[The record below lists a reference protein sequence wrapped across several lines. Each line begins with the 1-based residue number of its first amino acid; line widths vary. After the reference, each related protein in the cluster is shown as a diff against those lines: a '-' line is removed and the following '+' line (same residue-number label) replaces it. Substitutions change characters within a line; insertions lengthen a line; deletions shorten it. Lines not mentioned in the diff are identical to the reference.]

1 MASNEDGDMWLFL
14 EEPDIL
20 KQILKSLT
28 NVNDILACRQVCKAW
43 RNEIESH
50 GEFWKKV
57 LKGQPDFIS
66 ACRRGSFEAVSLYFQ
81 HGRPVHVNKSTK
93 KGSTPLQAAAF
104 NKKSSDSSCKITEL
118 LLKEGALVDKTS
130 QALPVTPLFIA
141 VDRWNVDTVKL
152 LIQKGANVNEQGK
165 FFTPL
170 QLAAYG
176 GYPKQKRYD
185 IVKILLD
192 SGALINYRGEY
203 LAPLDIARQRWEREI
218 CHLLI
223 R

>member
-1 MASNEDGDMWLFL
+1 MSTILWLAVKSAKLGGMKSKAMANSGRRF
-14 EEPDIL
+14 
-20 KQILKSLT
+20 S
-28 NVNDILACRQVCKAW
+28 KA
-43 RNEIESH
+43 SPT
-50 GEFWKKV
+50 
-57 LKGQPDFIS
+57 LS
-66 ACRRGSFEAVSLYFQ
+66 
-81 HGRPVHVNKSTK
+81 
-93 KGSTPLQAAAF
+93 GSTPLQAAAF
-104 NKKSSDSSCKITEL
+104 NKKTSDSSCKITEL

-185 IVKILLD
+185 IVKVLLE

-223 R
+223 G